1 MELLNLDIQLM
12 ATLWEHTYRAAIK
25 DQNRN
30 YVASVRIIVNVPLS
44 PDRLPQNAPKADPQ
58 LFVLVEDAVM
68 DSADIIQFETLLS
81 VHIRE
86 KFKNEIDQ
94 IYFFYPSPED
104 VLNKTVDVQE
114 VQH

>member
-12 ATLWEHTYRAAIK
+12 ATLWENTYRAAIK
-25 DQNRN
+25 DQNGN
-30 YVASVRIIVNVPLS
+30 YVA
-44 PDRLPQNAPKADPQ
+44 
-58 LFVLVEDAVM
+58 
-68 DSADIIQFETLLS
+68 S

>member
-1 MELLNLDIQLM
+1 M
-12 ATLWEHTYRAAIK
+12 
-25 DQNRN
+25 
-30 YVASVRIIVNVPLS
+30 
-44 PDRLPQNAPKADPQ
+44 
-58 LFVLVEDAVM
+58 VEDAVM
-68 DSADIIQFETLLS
+68 ESEDIIQFETLLS

>member
-1 MELLNLDIQLM
+1 
-12 ATLWEHTYRAAIK
+12 
-25 DQNRN
+25 
-30 YVASVRIIVNVPLS
+30 
-44 PDRLPQNAPKADPQ
+44 
-58 LFVLVEDAVM
+58 M